1 MKKHSVPFHRYLI
14 SLVCVAIISA
24 GGVHAWMSRSVFSE
38 SASDQADEL
47 AKIHELYQTIQQDYY
62 EEVNPK
68 ELIEGALQGMTAALD
83 DPYTTYLKEEES
95 TELNEMLSGQFEGI
109 GATLSVKDGQPEIV
123 EEPKENSPAAK
134 SGLKKNDRIIKVD
147 GEATKDRNLSLVVDQ
162 IRGEKGS
169 TVLLTIQR
177 NGQTFDVEVVRDTIA
192 VESLAFQMDPENS
205 TIGKIQIF
213 SFNST
218 TANELKEAITTL
230 RGEGAKAF
238 VLDVRQNPGGYLDQ
252 VEIMASMFLEDGQTI
267 VKFGLKDEIIGETKA
282 SKTLDAGFKVTEPV
296 SILVDGQSASAS
308 EILAAALNES
318 AGIPIVGQTTF
329 GKGTVQGMNHLSDQS
344 ELKMTVQKWLTPNG
358 QWIDKKGLKPTHE
371 IPYPAYFDYP
381 SLSASIGLKIAD
393 ESEAVGHL
401 NEFLTLLNYL
411 KTPSYNDTF
420 TAETKQA
427 LEDFQQENDLP
438 VNGEL
443 DAETAFTIE
452 FRLIEREKET
462 DVMYE
467 KAVELLM
474 QKD

>member
-1 MKKHSVPFHRYLI
+1 MNKHSVPFHRYLI

-24 GGVHAWMSRSVFSE
+24 GVVHSWMTRLVLSD
-38 SASDQADEL
+38 SASNQADEL
-47 AKIHELYQTIQQDYY
+47 VKIHELYQTIQQDYY
-62 EEVNPK
+62 EEVDPNA
-68 ELIEGALQGMTAALD
+68 LIEGALQGMTAALD
-83 DPYTTYLKEEES
+83 DPYTTYLKEKES

-109 GATLSVKDGQPEIV
+109 GATLSVKEGEPEIV

-134 SGLKKNDRIIKVD
+134 SGLKQGDRIIKVD
-147 GEATKDRNLSLVVDQ
+147 GKETKDQDLTLVVDQ

-177 NGQTFDVEVVRDTIA
+177 EEQIFDVEVVRDTIA
-192 VESLAFQMDPENS
+192 VESLAFQIDQENP

-218 TANELKEAITTL
+218 TASELKDAITGL
-230 RGEGAKAF
+230 RDQGAKSF

-282 SKTLDAGFKVTEPV
+282 SKLLDDGFKVTEPV
-296 SILVDGQSASAS
+296 IVLVDGQSASAS

-318 AGIPIVGQTTF
+318 AGITTVGQTTF
-329 GKGTVQGMNHLSDQS
+329 GKGTVQGMNHFSDQS

-358 QWIDKKGLKPTHE
+358 QWIDKKGLKPTYE

-381 SLSASIGLKIAD
+381 SLSTSVGLKITD

-401 NEFLTLLNYL
+401 NEFLTLLGYL
-411 KTPSYNDTF
+411 SVPSNKVF
-420 TAETKQA
+420 TEDTKQA
-427 LEDFQQENDLP
+427 LMDFQEENELP
-438 VNGEL
+438 VSGEL
-443 DAETAFTIE
+443 DTETAFAIE
-452 FRLIEREKET
+452 FRLIEQEKET
-462 DVMYE
+462 DEMYE

-474 QKD
+474 QNE